1 MLSEQK
7 VRGPDAHQLFQELS
21 LQAGAPTWNFNK
33 YLVDRDGKVLAR
45 FESSVDPMSTTMRR
59 AVESIL

>member
-1 MLSEQK
+1 MLKLLAALVVAVAVWPALAAEAES
-7 VRGPDAHQLFQELS
+7 
-21 LQAGAPTWNFNK
+21 FNK
-33 YLVDRDGKVLAR
+33 YLVDRDGKVFAR